1 MHTMLSVL
9 QEPMQQEEF
18 TIIYYS
24 RYCHREL
31 SHLLYLLFSLFI
43 VRFINIRI
51 FAISID
57 YTQALSCPFS
67 IHL

>member
-18 TIIYYS
+18 PIIYYS

-31 SHLLYLLFSLFI
+31 SHLLHFYYFHFL
-43 VRFINIRI
+43 
-51 FAISID
+51 
-57 YTQALSCPFS
+57 
-67 IHL
+67 

>member
-31 SHLLYLLFSLFI
+31 SHLLHLLFSFSI
-43 VRFINIRI
+43 VRFFDIRI
-51 FAISID
+51 F
-57 YTQALSCPFS
+57 
-67 IHL
+67 

>member
-31 SHLLYLLFSLFI
+31 SYLLYLLFSLSI
-43 VRFINIRI
+43 VRFIDIRI

-57 YTQALSCPFS
+57 
-67 IHL
+67 

>member
-18 TIIYYS
+18 PIIYYS

-31 SHLLYLLFSLFI
+31 SHLLHLLFSFSI
-43 VRFINIRI
+43 VRFFDIRI
-51 FAISID
+51 FDNSID
-57 YTQALSCPFS
+57 YTRALSLPFS
-67 IHL
+67 VHL